1 MSYKVYVVDKDKIPL
16 MPTTR
21 FGKVRRLLKEKKAK
35 VISSKPFVIQLL
47 YEPKTHEVQPL
58 HGGTDPGRENIGLS
72 VIDDKGNIVYSAHL
86 KTRNKDIPKLMA
98 ERKAHRQA
106 SRRGE
111 RLRRKRRAKKNKSTT
126 TFPEGRKLPGY
137 KDGVLMLKDIINTES
152 RFNNRK
158 RPKGWI
164 TPTVRQLVQTHIN
177 IIKQICSILPVT
189 DWSIK
194 GNKFAFMELEDN
206 TVQGIDF
213 QNGRLKG
220 FKDASEYVGYLQE
233 GRCIFCD
240 NPIEHYH
247 HITPRSKGGSD
258 RPENLVGLCECCHHK
273 VHKGE
278 ASLAAIGEKKKFA
291 HLSVLNTALPF
302 ILKELQNMFGEDKLF
317 ICAGYDT
324 KNYRELYHID
334 KDHHLDA
341 ACIAGLTHNIQIQ
354 TKNLTTFEIQQYRNH
369 NRSIIHHQTERTYK
383 IKGETVA
390 KNRNKRFEQKSDSF
404 REWMHKTKKELSR
417 TEFRKMCAQI
427 VVQKSTRHKNDM
439 NRLKPGTVFQYTK
452 PKSKKTRLCT
462 GKHILKGQITN
473 GKYFKAQDI
482 AGNFPAANCKKLYF
496 KSLLYL

>member
-1 MSYKVYVVDKDKIPL
+1 MSYKVYVVDKDKKPL

-35 VISSKPFVIQLL
+35 IISSKPFVIQLL
-47 YEPKTHEVQPL
+47 YEPATHEVQPL
-58 HGGTDPGRENIGLS
+58 HGGIDPGRENIGLS
-72 VIDDKGNIVYSAHL
+72 VIDDKGNIIYSAHL

-126 TFPEGRKLPGY
+126 NFPEGRKLPGY

-164 TPTVRQLVQTHIN
+164 TPTVRQLIQTHIN
-177 IIKQICSILPVT
+177 IIRQICSILPVA
-189 DWSIK
+189 DWSIE

-213 QNGRLKG
+213 QNGRLKD
-220 FKDASEYVGYLQE
+220 FKDSSEYVGHLQE
-233 GRCIFCD
+233 GKCIFCD
-240 NPIEHYH
+240 SPIEHYH

-273 VHKGE
+273 VHKDE
-278 ASLAAIGEKKKFA
+278 ISLVAIGEKKKFA
-291 HLSVLNTALPF
+291 HLSILNTAMPF
-302 ILKELQNMFGEDKLF
+302 ILKELQNMFGEDRLF

-334 KDHHLDA
+334 KNHHLDA
-341 ACIAGLTHNIQIQ
+341 ACITSLAHNIRIQ

-369 NRSIIHHQTERTYK
+369 NRSIINNQRERTYK
-383 IKGETVA
+383 IKGKTIA
-390 KNRNKRFEQKSDSF
+390 KNRNKRFEQKEDSF
-404 REWMHKTKKELSR
+404 RDWARKAKKGKSR
-417 TEFRKMCAQI
+417 TEFRKLCAQI
-427 VVQKSTRHKNDM
+427 VVQKSTRYKNDST
-439 NRLKPGTVFQYTK
+439 RLNPGTVFQYAK
-452 PKSKKTRLCT
+452 PKNKKAKLYA

-473 GKYFKAQDI
+473 GKYFQAQD
-482 AGNFPAANCKKLYF
+482 ATGNFPAINCKKLYF

>member
-1 MSYKVYVVDKDKIPL
+1 MSYKVYVVDKNKKPL

-47 YEPKTHEVQPL
+47 YKPKTHEVQPL

-86 KTRNKDIPKLMA
+86 KTRNKDIPKLTA

-111 RLRRKRRAKKNKSTT
+111 RLRRKRRAKKNDTT
-126 TFPEGRKLPGY
+126 TNFPEGRKLPGY

-152 RFNNRK
+152 KFNNRK

-164 TPTVRQLVQTHIN
+164 TPTVRQLIQTHIN
-177 IIKQICSILPVT
+177 IIRQICSILPVV
-189 DWSIK
+189 DWSIE

-220 FKDASEYVGYLQE
+220 FKDTSEYIEYLQE
-233 GRCIFCD
+233 GKCIFCD
-240 NPIEHYH
+240 NLIEHYH
-247 HITPRSKGGSD
+247 HITPKSKEGSD

-278 ASLAAIGEKKKFA
+278 ASLAEIGEKKKFA
-291 HLSVLNTALPF
+291 HLSVLNTAMPF
-302 ILKELQNMFGEDKLF
+302 ILKELQNMFGEDRLF

-324 KNYRELYHID
+324 KNYRVLYHID

-341 ACIAGLTHNIQIQ
+341 ACIAGLTNNIQIQ

-383 IKGETVA
+383 LKGKTIA
-390 KNRNKRFEQKSDSF
+390 KNRSKRFEQKGDSF
-404 REWMHKTKKELSR
+404 HDWTRKTKKGKSR
-417 TEFRKMCAQI
+417 TEFRKLCAQI
-427 VVQKSTRHKNDM
+427 TVQKSTRYKNDM
-439 NRLKPGTVFQYTK
+439 NRLKPGTVFKYTK
-452 PKSKKTRLCT
+452 PEKKKTKLCA

-473 GKYFKAQDI
+473 GKYFKAQDVE
-482 AGNFPAANCKKLYF
+482 GNFPVTNCEKLYF

>member
-1 MSYKVYVVDKDKIPL
+1 MSYKVYVVDKDKEPL

-164 TPTVRQLVQTHIN
+164 TPTVRQLIQTHIN
-177 IIKQICSILPVT
+177 IIRQICSFLPVA
-189 DWSIK
+189 DWSIE
-194 GNKFAFMELEDN
+194 GNKFAFMELEDS

-220 FKDASEYVGYLQE
+220 FKNASEYVKHLQK
-233 GRCIFCD
+233 GKCVFCD
-240 NPIEHYH
+240 SPIEHYH
-247 HITPRSKGGSD
+247 HITPRSKGGSN

-273 VHKGE
+273 VHIGE
-278 ASLAAIGEKKKFA
+278 ASLAEIGEKKKFA

-302 ILKELQNMFGEDKLF
+302 ILKELQNMFGGDRLF

-334 KDHHLDA
+334 KEHHLDA

-452 PKSKKTRLCT
+452 PKNKKTKLYT

-473 GKYFKAQDI
+473 GKYFQAQDV
-482 AGNFPAANCKKLYF
+482 AGNFPATNCKKLYF

>member
-1 MSYKVYVVDKDKIPL
+1 MSYKVYVVDKDKKPL

-111 RLRRKRRAKKNKSTT
+111 RLRRKRRAKKNDTT
-126 TFPEGRKLPGY
+126 TDFPEGRKLPGY

-152 RFNNRK
+152 KFNNRK

-164 TPTVRQLVQTHIN
+164 TPTVRQLIQTHIN
-177 IIKQICSILPVT
+177 IIRQICSILPVV
-189 DWSIK
+189 DWSIE

-220 FKDASEYVGYLQE
+220 FKDASEYIEYLQE
-233 GRCIFCD
+233 GKCIFCN

-247 HITPRSKGGSD
+247 HITPKSKGGSD

-278 ASLAAIGEKKKFA
+278 ASLAEIGEKKKFA
-291 HLSVLNTALPF
+291 HLSVLNTAMPF
-302 ILKELQNMFGEDKLF
+302 ILKELQNMFGEDKLS

-324 KNYRELYHID
+324 KNYRDLYHIG

-341 ACIAGLTHNIQIQ
+341 ACIAGLTHDIQIQ

-369 NRSIIHHQTERTYK
+369 NRSIINHQTERTYK
-383 IKGETVA
+383 IKGKTIA
-390 KNRNKRFEQKSDSF
+390 KNRNKRFEQKGDSF
-404 REWMHKTKKELSR
+404 RDWAHKAKKGKSR
-417 TEFRKMCAQI
+417 AEFRKLCAQI
-427 VVQKSTRHKNDM
+427 TVQKSTRYKNDM
-439 NRLKPGTVFQYTK
+439 NRLKPGTVFRYTK
-452 PKSKKTRLCT
+452 PKKKKTKLCA

-473 GKYFKAQDI
+473 GKYFKAQGVE
-482 AGNFPAANCKKLYF
+482 GNFPVTNCEKLHF

>member
-1 MSYKVYVVDKDKIPL
+1 MSYKVYVIDKSGKPL

-21 FGKVRRLLKEKKAK
+21 FRKVRLLLKEKKAK

-47 YEPKTHEVQPL
+47 YEPLTHEVQLL

-72 VIDDKGNIVYSAHL
+72 VIDDQGNVIYSAHL
-86 KTRNKDIPKLMA
+86 KTRNKEIPKLMA
-98 ERKAHRQA
+98 ERKMHRQA

-126 TFPEGRKLPGY
+126 TFPKGRKLPGY

-164 TPTVRQLVQTHIN
+164 TPTVRQLIQTHIN
-177 IIKQICSILPVT
+177 IIRQICSFLPVA
-189 DWSIK
+189 DWSIE

-206 TVQGIDF
+206 TIQGIDF

-220 FKDASEYVGYLQE
+220 FKDIFEYIKRQQNN
-233 GRCIFCD
+233 RCVLCN

-247 HITPRSKGGSD
+247 HITPRSKGGSN
-258 RPENLVGLCECCHHK
+258 RPENIVGLCKCCHKK
-273 VHKGE
+273 VHTGK
-278 ASLAAIGEKKKFA
+278 ASLTAIGEKKKFA
-291 HLSVLNTALPF
+291 HLSVLNTALSF
-302 ILKELQNMFGEDKLF
+302 ILKELKDIFGEDKLF

-324 KNYRELYHID
+324 KNYRNLYHID
-334 KDHHLDA
+334 KGHHLDA
-341 ACIAGLTHNIQIQ
+341 ACIAGLTHNIRIK
-354 TKNLTTFEIQQYRNH
+354 TENLTTFEIQQYRNH

-383 IKGETVA
+383 FKGKTIA

-404 REWMHKTKKELSR
+404 HDWMCKAKKGKSK
-417 TEFRKMCAQI
+417 TEFRKLCKEI
-427 VVQKSTRHKNDM
+427 TVQKSTRYKNDM
-439 NRLKPGTVFQYTK
+439 DRLRPGTVFKYTK
-452 PKSKKTRLCT
+452 PKKKTRLCT
-462 GKHILKGQITN
+462 GKYILKGQITN
-473 GKYFKAQDI
+473 GKYFQAQN
-482 AGNFPAANCKKLYF
+482 AGGNFPAANCRKLYF

>member
-1 MSYKVYVVDKDKIPL
+1 MSYKVYVVDKDKEPL

-111 RLRRKRRAKKNKSTT
+111 RLRRKRRAKKNDTAT

-152 RFNNRK
+152 KFNNRK

-164 TPTVRQLVQTHIN
+164 TPTVRQLIQTHIN

-189 DWSIK
+189 DWSIE

-220 FKDASEYVGYLQE
+220 FKDASEYVEHLQE
-233 GRCIFCD
+233 GKCIFCD
-240 NPIEHYH
+240 SPIEHYH

-278 ASLAAIGEKKKFA
+278 ASLAEIGEKKKFA
-291 HLSVLNTALPF
+291 HLSVLNTAMPF
-302 ILKELQNMFGEDKLF
+302 ILKELQNMFGEDRLF

-341 ACIAGLTHNIQIQ
+341 ACIAGLTHNIQIH

-383 IKGETVA
+383 IKGKVIA
-390 KNRNKRFEQKSDSF
+390 KNRNKRFEQKGDSF
-404 REWMHKTKKELSR
+404 REWMHKTKKEVSR
-417 TEFRKMCAQI
+417 TEFRKLCAQI
-427 VVQKSTRHKNDM
+427 VVQKSTRYKNDM
-439 NRLKPGTVFQYTK
+439 DRPKPGTVFKYIK
-452 PKSKKTRLCT
+452 PEKKKAKLCA
-462 GKHILKGQITN
+462 GKHILKSQVNN
-473 GKYFKAQDI
+473 GRYYMAKDTK
-482 AGNFPAANCKKLYF
+482 GNFPAANCEKLYF

>member
-1 MSYKVYVVDKDKIPL
+1 

-21 FGKVRRLLKEKKAK
+21 FRKVRLLLKEKKAK

-72 VIDDKGNIVYSAHL
+72 VIGDKGNIVYSAHL

-126 TFPEGRKLPGY
+126 AFPEGRKLPGY

-164 TPTVRQLVQTHIN
+164 TPTVRQLIQTHIN
-177 IIKQICSILPVT
+177 IIRQICSFMPVE
-189 DWSIK
+189 DWSIE
-194 GNKFAFMELEDN
+194 GNKFAFMELENN
-206 TVQGIDF
+206 TIQGIDF
-213 QNGRLKG
+213 QNGRLKK
-220 FKDASEYVGYLQE
+220 FKDVFEYVGHQQE
-233 GRCIFCD
+233 GRCILCN

-247 HITPRSKGGSD
+247 HITPRSKGGSN
-258 RPENLVGLCECCHHK
+258 RPENLVGLCKCCHDK

-278 ASLAAIGEKKKFA
+278 ASLAVVGEKKKFA
-291 HLSVLNTALPF
+291 HLSVLNTAMPF
-302 ILKELQNMFGEDKLF
+302 ILQELKNMFGEEKLF

-324 KNYRELYHID
+324 KAYRDFYHID

-369 NRSIIHHQTERTYK
+369 NRSIIHCQKERTYK
-383 IKGETVA
+383 LKGKTIA
-390 KNRNKRFEQKSDSF
+390 KNRNKRFEQKVDSF
-404 REWMHKTKKELSR
+404 YDWMYKTKKEKNKAEL
-417 TEFRKMCAQI
+417 RKLYAQI
-427 VVQKSTRHKNDM
+427 IVQKSTRYKNDM
-439 NRLKPGTVFQYTK
+439 ERLKPGTVFKYIK
-452 PKSKKTRLCT
+452 PKKKKTKLCA
-462 GKHILKGQITN
+462 GRHILKGQITN
-473 GKYFKAQDI
+473 GKYFKAQDVE
-482 AGNFPAANCKKLYF
+482 GNFPATNCRKLYF